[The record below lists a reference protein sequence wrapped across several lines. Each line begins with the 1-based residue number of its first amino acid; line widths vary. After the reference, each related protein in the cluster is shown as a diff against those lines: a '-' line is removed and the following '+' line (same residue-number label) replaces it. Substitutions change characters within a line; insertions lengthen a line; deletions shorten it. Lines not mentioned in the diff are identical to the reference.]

1 MAQSTFSIRM
11 DEGLKRDFNQF
22 CDNVGMTMTT
32 AFVVFAKAA
41 VRERRFPFEI
51 GEHRVRLPRT
61 CSDDSA
67 ARARQAFAALRA
79 EAVRRE
85 GSEMTLG
92 EINAEI
98 AATRAERRLRQQRN
112 PA

>member
-11 DEGLKRDFNQF
+11 DENLKRDFGVF
-22 CDNVGMTMTT
+22 CDNVGMTMST

-51 GEHRVRLPRT
+51 GECRGRLSRIG
-61 CSDDSA
+61 SSESID
-67 ARARQAFAALRA
+67 RARQAFKTLRA
-79 EAVRRE
+79 EAERR
-85 GSEMTLG
+85 GDAEMTLD

-98 AATRAERRLRQQRN
+98 AAARAERRERQRVT
-112 PA
+112 A